1 MAEKGSLIAQV
12 YTARM
17 AIPVEGVSVT
27 ITTDDID
34 RPEIIAYR
42 TTDLNGRTQPVELV
56 TPDIGLTL
64 TPSPETGF
72 TTCNVQLD
80 HPNYY
85 SVLVEHVQVFPEIES
100 IQQMEMVPLEEF
112 APEVKRRIFEV
123 IPQDL

>member
-27 ITTDDID
+27 ITTDDRT

-42 TTDLNGRTQPVELV
+42 TTDLNGRTQAVEFE
-56 TPDIGLTL
+56 TPDINLTL
-64 TPSPETGF
+64 SPSEETGF
-72 TTCNVQLD
+72 STCNIQLD

-85 SVLVEHVQVFPEIES
+85 SVLVEHVQIFPETES

-112 APEVKRRIFEV
+112 APEVKSRSFV
-123 IPQDL
+123 VVPQDL